1 MSDDL
6 VAKWNISLP
15 DGKYKI
21 EFEHGT
27 TSGRRVITVNDKVC
41 IYNFWGGRVLSKWT
55 LRFVYLDILK
65 DIKKKDTQPPKFFFC
80 KL

>member
-41 IYNFWGGRVLSKWT
+41 IYNFLGGRVLSKWT
-55 LRFVYLDILK
+55 LNFVYIDILK
-65 DIKKKDTQPPKFFFC
+65 DIKK
-80 KL
+80 

>member
-6 VAKWNISLP
+6 VARWDISLP

-27 TSGRRVITVNDKVC
+27 TSGRRVIRVNEKV
-41 IYNFWGGRVLSKWT
+41 NA
-55 LRFVYLDILK
+55 
-65 DIKKKDTQPPKFFFC
+65 KKNIFLLTYD
-80 KL
+80 

>member
-15 DGKYKI
+15 DGRYKV

-27 TSGRRVITVNDKVC
+27 TSGRRVIRVNDKV
-41 IYNFWGGRVLSKWT
+41 IYF
-55 LRFVYLDILK
+55 K
-65 DIKKKDTQPPKFFFC
+65 DSFIKMAQVQNKKKKYIFLIFRKYFEKIGC
-80 KL
+80 SS